1 MAARRIS
8 LSKRALHRLAA
19 VGSVFAVVVGGI
31 VVSESRAAMQAADVI
46 PTGTVLAADAF
57 TRTVSAGL
65 GNADAGG
72 AYALTAGGD
81 AVSVDGSAAVFP
93 GTPSSVFNGELRS
106 IEALD
111 TSVAAT
117 VRFGAVPTG
126 ARVMTA
132 VEARKDRL
140 SGAGYRAWFRMR
152 DDGVVTIRIQRLGA
166 TSDTTLGDATVSGLV
181 ASNARLFTQLVVT
194 GTNPVRIR
202 ARVYAVGATPSAF
215 QADLSDSSAA
225 RVTSAGAV
233 GLAAYGLSS
242 TVTTPVRLD
251 DFEARDVTPPPPTPT
266 ATATA
271 TSTTSAPSTPKPTTT
286 APTTST
292 TTITSTATATATATV
307 TPTVPATA
315 SGAGAAALGSTA
327 YPIPAGAI
335 FVAQGGN
342 NANPGTATSPK
353 GSVAAAINAAPAG
366 GTVVIRAGYYH
377 EQLVITKA
385 VTLQSYPGEVVW
397 FDGTVPVTGFTK
409 SGTTWV
415 APWTVVHDHT
425 LGYHTW
431 ENDTRYLQPGYPL
444 AAWPDQAYVNGT
456 QLKQVAPSAVVAGTF
471 AVDYTNKRL
480 IIGED
485 PAGKDIRAADL
496 EQAIETQVPGV
507 TIRGIGFRRYA
518 NPIMANGLIRVAKD
532 NSRVE
537 NVRIDDAATIGLSIS
552 GNVKVDRVTINRAG
566 MVAYMGHYADN
577 SAITNSVA
585 SNNNYENFNNLP
597 EAGGIKYTSSR
608 FVTIQGNVVA
618 NSNMAKGIWLDES
631 CYGINILSNTV
642 TNSGRAA
649 IQVEISAK
657 GVIADNRVS
666 GGMMGIY
673 LFDSGDFTVAN
684 NLAYDTT
691 HADIYLSQDERRQA
705 TYSVGRDIRQPVPDP
720 TNPWLLRNILVIN
733 NVMGKDTAPSYF
745 QFYVLDKATRIDAD
759 AMNITLNGNLGVKKS
774 LSTDATFIGW
784 GGTDNVTVEK
794 YDTGE
799 AFNAAKGKTWRNAL
813 VAAGTAVD
821 EELRQA
827 AASTIAVPLSDS
839 VATLLG
845 VPAGTAKVGPLH

>member
-31 VVSESRAAMQAADVI
+31 VVSESRAAMQAADAI
-46 PTGTVLAADAF
+46 PTGTVLATDGF
-57 TRTVSAGL
+57 TRTVAAGL
-65 GNADAGG
+65 GLADTGG
-72 AYALTAGGD
+72 AYTLSAGND
-81 AVSVDGSAAVFP
+81 AVSVDGAAAVFP
-93 GTPSSVFNGELRS
+93 GSPSAVFNGELRS
-106 IEALD
+106 VKALD
-111 TSVAAT
+111 TSVVAT
-117 VRFGAVPTG
+117 VGFGAVPAG

-132 VEARKDRL
+132 VEARKDPAT
-140 SGAGYRAWFRMR
+140 GVGYRAWFRMR
-152 DDGVVTIRIQRLGA
+152 DDGVVTIRTQRLSAAG
-166 TSDTTLGDATVSGLV
+166 DTTLGDATVTGLV
-181 ASNARLFTQLVVT
+181 APNAKLVTQVVVT

-215 QADLSDSSAA
+215 QSDLSDSSGS
-225 RVTSAGAV
+225 RVTTAGAV
-233 GLAAYGLSS
+233 GLAAYGLSA

-251 DFEARDVTPPPPTPT
+251 DLEARDVTAPPPPTTTTTT
-266 ATATA
+266 AA
-271 TSTTSAPSTPKPTTT
+271 TTSATTNPKPTTT
-286 APTTST
+286 APTST
-292 TTITSTATATATATV
+292 TTTTTTTTTTATV
-307 TPTVPATA
+307 TPTVPASTTT
-315 SGAGAAALGSTA
+315 AGAAALGSTA
-327 YPIPAGAI
+327 YPIPAGAVY
-335 FVAQGGN
+335 VAQGGS
-342 NANPGTATSPK
+342 NANPGTAASPK
-353 GSVAAAINAAPAG
+353 ASVGAAINAAPAG

-415 APWTVVHDHT
+415 APWAVVHDHT

-444 AAWPDQAYVNGT
+444 AAWPDQAYVNGS

-471 AVDYTNKRL
+471 AVDYTTKRL
-480 IIGED
+480 ILGDD
-485 PAGKDIRAADL
+485 PTGKEIRAADL
-496 EQAIETQVPGV
+496 EQAIETQVAGV

-518 NPIMANGLIRVAKD
+518 NPIMANGLIRIAKD
-532 NSRVE
+532 NSRIE

-597 EAGGIKYTSSR
+597 EAGGIKFTSSR
-608 FVTIQGNVVA
+608 FITVQGNVVA

-705 TYSVGRDIRQPVPDP
+705 TYSVGRDVRQPVPDP
-720 TNPWLLRNILVIN
+720 TNPWLLRNIVVIN

-759 AMNITLNGNLGVKKS
+759 AMNITLNGNVGVKKS
-774 LSTDATFIGW
+774 LTTDATFIGW

-799 AFNAAKGKTWRNAL
+799 AFNAAKGKTWRNSL
-813 VAAGTAVD
+813 VAAGTSVD

-827 AASTIAVPLSDS
+827 AAMTIGVPLSDA

>member
-225 RVTSAGAV
+225 RVTTAGAV

-292 TTITSTATATATATV
+292 TTTTSTATATATATV

-705 TYSVGRDIRQPVPDP
+705 TYSVGRDVRQPVPDP

>member
-225 RVTSAGAV
+225 RVTTAGAV

>member
-225 RVTSAGAV
+225 RVTTAGAV

-845 VPAGTAKVGPLH
+845 VPAGTARVGPLH

>member
-292 TTITSTATATATATV
+292 TTTTSTATATATATV

>member
-31 VVSESRAAMQAADVI
+31 VVSESRAAMQAADAI
-46 PTGTVLAADAF
+46 PTGTVLATDGF
-57 TRTVSAGL
+57 TRTVAAGL
-65 GNADAGG
+65 GLADTGG
-72 AYALTAGGD
+72 AYTLSAGND
-81 AVSVDGSAAVFP
+81 AVSVDGAAAVFP
-93 GTPSSVFNGELRS
+93 GSPSAVFNGELRS
-106 IEALD
+106 VKALD
-111 TSVAAT
+111 TSVVAT
-117 VRFGAVPTG
+117 VGFGAVQAG

-132 VEARKDRL
+132 VEARKDPAT
-140 SGAGYRAWFRMR
+140 GVGYRAWFRMR
-152 DDGVVTIRIQRLGA
+152 DDGVVTIRTQRLSAAG
-166 TSDTTLGDATVSGLV
+166 DTTLGDATVTALV
-181 ASNARLFTQLVVT
+181 APNAKLVTQVVVT

-215 QADLSDSSAA
+215 QSDLSDSSGS
-225 RVTSAGAV
+225 RVTTAGAV
-233 GLAAYGLSS
+233 GLAAYGLSA

-251 DFEARDVTPPPPTPT
+251 DLEARDVTAPPPPTTTTTT
-266 ATATA
+266 AA
-271 TSTTSAPSTPKPTTT
+271 TTSATTTPKPTTT
-286 APTTST
+286 APTST
-292 TTITSTATATATATV
+292 TTTTTTTTTTATV
-307 TPTVPATA
+307 TPTVPASTTT
-315 SGAGAAALGSTA
+315 AGAAALGSTA
-327 YPIPAGAI
+327 YPIPAGAVY
-335 FVAQGGN
+335 VAQGGS
-342 NANPGTATSPK
+342 NANPGTAASPK
-353 GSVAAAINAAPAG
+353 ASVGAAIDAAPAG

-415 APWTVVHDHT
+415 APWAVVHDHT

-444 AAWPDQAYVNGT
+444 AAWPDQAYVNGS

-471 AVDYTNKRL
+471 AVDYTTKRL
-480 IIGED
+480 ILGDD
-485 PAGKDIRAADL
+485 PTGKEIRAADL
-496 EQAIETQVPGV
+496 EQAIETQVAGV

-518 NPIMANGLIRVAKD
+518 NPIMANGLIRIAKD
-532 NSRVE
+532 NSRIE

-577 SAITNSVA
+577 SAITTSVA

-597 EAGGIKYTSSR
+597 EAGGIKFTSSR
-608 FVTIQGNVVA
+608 FITVQGNVVA

-705 TYSVGRDIRQPVPDP
+705 TYSVGRDVRQPVPDP
-720 TNPWLLRNILVIN
+720 TNPWLLRNIVVIN

-759 AMNITLNGNLGVKKS
+759 AMNITLNGNVGVKKS
-774 LSTDATFIGW
+774 LTTDATFIGW

-799 AFNAAKGKTWRNAL
+799 AFNAAKGKTWRNSL
-813 VAAGTAVD
+813 VAAGTSVD

-827 AASTIAVPLSDS
+827 AAMTIGVPLSDA

>member
-225 RVTSAGAV
+225 RVTTAGAV

-552 GNVKVDRVTINRAG
+552 GNVKVNRVTINRAG

>member
-225 RVTSAGAV
+225 RVTTAGAV

-292 TTITSTATATATATV
+292 TTTTSTATATATATV

-577 SAITNSVA
+577 STITNSVA

>member
-225 RVTSAGAV
+225 RVTTAGAV

-292 TTITSTATATATATV
+292 TTTTSTATATATATV

-845 VPAGTAKVGPLH
+845 VPAGTARVGPLH

>member
-292 TTITSTATATATATV
+292 TTTTSTATATATATV

-845 VPAGTAKVGPLH
+845 VPAGTARVGPLH

>member
-1 MAARRIS
+1 
-8 LSKRALHRLAA
+8 
-19 VGSVFAVVVGGI
+19 
-31 VVSESRAAMQAADVI
+31 
-46 PTGTVLAADAF
+46 
-57 TRTVSAGL
+57 
-65 GNADAGG
+65 
-72 AYALTAGGD
+72 
-81 AVSVDGSAAVFP
+81 
-93 GTPSSVFNGELRS
+93 
-106 IEALD
+106 
-111 TSVAAT
+111 
-117 VRFGAVPTG
+117 
-126 ARVMTA
+126 
-132 VEARKDRL
+132 
-140 SGAGYRAWFRMR
+140 
-152 DDGVVTIRIQRLGA
+152 
-166 TSDTTLGDATVSGLV
+166 
-181 ASNARLFTQLVVT
+181 
-194 GTNPVRIR
+194 
-202 ARVYAVGATPSAF
+202 
-215 QADLSDSSAA
+215 
-225 RVTSAGAV
+225 
-233 GLAAYGLSS
+233 
-242 TVTTPVRLD
+242 
-251 DFEARDVTPPPPTPT
+251 
-266 ATATA
+266 
-271 TSTTSAPSTPKPTTT
+271 
-286 APTTST
+286 
-292 TTITSTATATATATV
+292 
-307 TPTVPATA
+307 
-315 SGAGAAALGSTA
+315 
-327 YPIPAGAI
+327 
-335 FVAQGGN
+335 
-342 NANPGTATSPK
+342 
-353 GSVAAAINAAPAG
+353 VAAAINAAPAG